1 MKNLQSRGKTAKRFM
16 SAALTAFMVMS
27 SAGSVTAVN
36 FANVSAK
43 TTVKKSTK
51 KAMKKST
58 KKSGMKTKKK
68 MPKVYIT
75 PTSKT
80 IYTKSSTYVY
90 LKNNKGT
97 VKWSASNTKVTLS
110 KKTKGSVKVYGKSA
124 GTSYVTAKV
133 GKKKYTCKVTVKNKS
148 NNNASLSTSSKTL
161 YPGDCFTLKFNGG
174 SVTKWSASNSKVL
187 LDEKTKKSV
196 FVTATQK
203 TGTAVI
209 TATVGKKKYTCTIT
223 VKKRGDSAKQND
235 SKSDTSKTDKTDKK
249 DSSAFL
255 TRTNISMTMDIDQ
268 AHLKYLPYDTAM
280 YDDESRTAK
289 INNHYISLITPDD
302 SNVKWSTSNSNIV
315 PLIDEGSYTYEKDS
329 SKTDNYVK
337 FKPKDFGNATI
348 TAFYKNKT
356 YKCTISI
363 SPSTYYKEGIKIV
376 NSVTN
381 SNMDDATKA
390 AKLAIFVAKHMTYGA
405 GNAYG
410 TNLVAFFEGKG
421 YCSDFAVGY
430 SYLLAL
436 SNITSRI
443 VDLPAADHAYNQV
456 LLKNGWVNADM
467 TLLYSAV
474 PSSEAEYERSFMKY
488 TNIFISDNRWAELG
502 VDSLD
507 SRESTYTANNTDYD
521 YITALDWY
529 KK

>member
-16 SAALTAFMVMS
+16 SAALTAFMAMS

-51 KAMKKST
+51 KAMK
-58 KKSGMKTKKK
+58 TKKK
-68 MPKVYIT
+68 KKKTPKVYIT

-268 AHLKYLPYDTAM
+268 AHLKYLPYDTDM

-289 INNHYISLITPDD
+289 INDHYISLITPDD
-302 SNVKWSTSNSNIV
+302 SNVKWSTSNANVASITNQ
-315 PLIDEGSYTYEKDS
+315 GSIAYEKDR
-329 SKTDNYVK
+329 SKTQNFIE
-337 FKPKDFGNATI
+337 FKPNDFGTATI
-348 TAFYKNKT
+348 TAAYRNKT
-356 YKCTISI
+356 YTCAISI
-363 SPSTYYKEGIKIV
+363 TPSAYYYEGMRIV

-381 SNMDDATKA
+381 SSMDDATKA

-405 GNAYG
+405 GNAHG
-410 TNLVAFFEGKG
+410 SNLVGFFEGKG

-430 SYLLAL
+430 SYLLSLA
-436 SNITSRI
+436 NITSRI
-443 VDLPAADHAYNQV
+443 VSLPDEDHAYNQIY
-456 LLKNGWVNADM
+456 LKNGWVNAD
-467 TLLYSAV
+467 TTALDSDV
-474 PSSEAEYERSFMKY
+474 PPNEAEYESSIMKY
-488 TNIFISDNRWAELG
+488 TNIFISDNRWVELG
-502 VDSLD
+502 LFSLD